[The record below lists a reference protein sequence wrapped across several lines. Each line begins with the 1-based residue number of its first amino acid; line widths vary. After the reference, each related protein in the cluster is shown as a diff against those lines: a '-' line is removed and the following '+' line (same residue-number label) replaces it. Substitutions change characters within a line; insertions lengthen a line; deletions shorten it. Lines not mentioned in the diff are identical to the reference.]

1 MILVDTSVWVD
12 HLNEPDP
19 HLQYLLN
26 QNQVIMHPYV
36 LGEIALGKL
45 RRRDQLLNSLRGLA
59 MAAVATDYEVIE
71 AISLMHLD
79 GVGIGYVDAHLLVST
94 KLDGLRLWT
103 RDKRLSAQAER
114 LGVQYSAVQ

>member
-19 HLQYLLN
+19 HLQHLLN
-26 QNQVIMHPYV
+26 QNQVIMHPYI
-36 LGEIALGKL
+36 LGEISLGKL
-45 RRRDQLLNSLRGLA
+45 RRRDQLLHSLRGLA
-59 MAAVATDYEVIE
+59 VAAVAKDHEVID

-103 RDKRLSAQAER
+103 RDKRLAAQAQR
-114 LGVQYSAVQ
+114 LGVHYSAMQ